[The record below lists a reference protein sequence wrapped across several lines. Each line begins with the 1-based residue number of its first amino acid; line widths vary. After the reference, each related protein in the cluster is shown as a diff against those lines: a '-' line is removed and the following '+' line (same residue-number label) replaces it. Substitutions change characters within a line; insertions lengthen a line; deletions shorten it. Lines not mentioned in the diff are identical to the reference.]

1 MRVEEKE
8 FHVCKTEDCSQFAAN
23 ASIALKQSTPKLHL
37 TINEKVIFE
46 SHKNTNP
53 NLTLKTMHAWN
64 RMWSSQAYAF
74 SLHVLDAIRIKEL
87 LGLFVT
93 FSTEQFHYTCLS
105 VIIATK
111 KLNENH
117 HG

>member
-1 MRVEEKE
+1 
-8 FHVCKTEDCSQFAAN
+8 
-23 ASIALKQSTPKLHL
+23 
-37 TINEKVIFE
+37 
-46 SHKNTNP
+46 
-53 NLTLKTMHAWN
+53 
-64 RMWSSQAYAF
+64 MWSSQAYAF

>member
-1 MRVEEKE
+1 MK
-8 FHVCKTEDCSQFAAN
+8 
-23 ASIALKQSTPKLHL
+23 KLYL
-37 TINEKVIFE
+37 E
-46 SHKNTNP
+46 SHKNMNPKSNP

-64 RMWSSQAYAF
+64 KMWSSQAYVL
-74 SLHVLDAIRIKEL
+74 SLHMLDVAGIKEL

-93 FSTEQFHYTCLS
+93 FSIKQFHYTCLS

-111 KLNENH
+111 KLNESH

>member
-1 MRVEEKE
+1 
-8 FHVCKTEDCSQFAAN
+8 
-23 ASIALKQSTPKLHL
+23 
-37 TINEKVIFE
+37 
-46 SHKNTNP
+46 
-53 NLTLKTMHAWN
+53 LTLKTMHAWN